1 MLLRGRAAQRGA
13 SRSAGAPAP
22 CVSPDG
28 RHLAMHAIDLAS
40 ATVDFRTCVPH
51 VVPFAP
57 GTTVKLDAAL
67 HTLRDTVAGTQ
78 RRRGWA

>member
-1 MLLRGRAAQRGA
+1 
-13 SRSAGAPAP
+13 
-22 CVSPDG
+22 
-28 RHLAMHAIDLAS
+28 MHAIDLAS

-67 HTLRDTVAGTQ
+67 HALRDTVAGTQ